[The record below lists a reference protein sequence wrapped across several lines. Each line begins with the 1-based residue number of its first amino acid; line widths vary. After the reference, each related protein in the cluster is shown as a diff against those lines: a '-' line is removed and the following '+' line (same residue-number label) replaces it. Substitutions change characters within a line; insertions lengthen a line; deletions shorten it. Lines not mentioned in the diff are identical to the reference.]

1 MKAKKC
7 SGENCNYI
15 GGLWKAK
22 CKEHDG
28 LCKNCAL
35 KRTSE
40 VNGIKS
46 SFKTLEV
53 TEPRKQIAKVSDK
66 QKKLNTAYM
75 ALRKTYM
82 EQNPKCMFKGCH
94 RPSTECHHVRGRGEK
109 YMLDTSEW
117 MAVCSE
123 HHRHIHDNDKE
134 SRELGY
140 LKSRLEL

>member
-46 SFKTLEV
+46 SFKTLEK
-53 TEPRKQIAKVSDK
+53 PKPIAKVSQVQLERLKRYKTARVFYLLGHQTCEAQLDGCAGDSNQIHH
-66 QKKLNTAYM
+66 QKGRIGDLLWNM
-75 ALRKTYM
+75 NFFVALCD
-82 EQNPKCMFKGCH
+82 NCH
-94 RPSTECHHVRGRGEK
+94 RWIE
-109 YMLDTSEW
+109 
-117 MAVCSE
+117 
-123 HHRHIHDNDKE
+123 IHPKQAK
-134 SRELGY
+134 ELGFS
-140 LKSRLEL
+140 LNRLDK